1 MSNFER
7 EGKRVSRTAQGSL
20 GVPETGFNV
29 AAGKDSKKLP
39 RPSERVKLDQMKVTN
54 YFSKRLSPPPYS
66 VLVKISSS
74 ET

>member
-1 MSNFER
+1 MSNSER
-7 EGKRVSRTAQGSL
+7 KGKRVSRTAQGSL
-20 GVPETGFNV
+20 GVPEPGFNV
-29 AAGKDSKKLP
+29 AAGKDFKKLP
-39 RPSERVKLDQMKVTN
+39 RPSQRVKLDQMKVTN